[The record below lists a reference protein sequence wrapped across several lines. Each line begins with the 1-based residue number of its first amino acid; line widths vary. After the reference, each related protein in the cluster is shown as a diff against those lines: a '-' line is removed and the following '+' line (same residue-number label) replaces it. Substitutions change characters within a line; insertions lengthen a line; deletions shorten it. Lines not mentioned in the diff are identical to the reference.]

1 MKVVITGASG
11 FLGRELLRQARTNDE
26 LEIVAVTSRSEF
38 IADHFGVRAI
48 DGESFAMRDSLMR
61 SADVLLN
68 CAFPRSEDPLVMA
81 SGMRYIEKI
90 ARSVNDLEFGSVIN
104 VSSQSV
110 YSQFRGQPAT
120 ERTEICLESKYSVAK
135 YATEMLF
142 DSYCLNIPCTHIRLA
157 SLIGV
162 CFDQRLPN
170 KLAKK
175 MCRRERV
182 TIHDEG
188 QRYGYMD
195 VRDAASAL
203 LRLVLSDSKE
213 WCHEYV
219 LGSKGAC
226 SISEIASI
234 SQRLVGRLSG
244 VDPDASISVSPA
256 DRRLNTEV
264 DASLFYRSFDWLPQ
278 HSVEDSIEEIAVHAV
293 RAWNKEMGGGAY
305 MTDSIVS

>member
-61 SADVLLN
+61 NADVLLN

-81 SGMRYIEKI
+81 SGMKYLEVI
-90 ARSVNDLEFGSVIN
+90 AKSIDELGFGAVID

-110 YSQFRGQPAT
+110 YSQFRKQPAT
-120 ERTEICLESKYSVAK
+120 ERTEVCLESKYAVAK

-142 DSYCLNIPCTHIRLA
+142 DSYCRNAFCTHIRLA
-157 SLIGV
+157 SLIGAG
-162 CFDQRLPN
+162 FDQRLPN
-170 KLAKK
+170 KLARK
-175 MCRRERV
+175 MSNRERV
-182 TIHDEG
+182 TIRDEG

-203 LRLVLSDSKE
+203 LRLALSDPKK
-213 WCHEYV
+213 WHHEYV
-219 LGSKGAC
+219 LGNKGAC
-226 SISEIASI
+226 TISEVVLFLRRVIGRLNGMNPDVSISEKY
-234 SQRLVGRLSG
+234 G
-244 VDPDASISVSPA
+244 DE
-256 DRRLNTEV
+256 RLNTEV
-264 DASLFYRSFDWLPQ
+264 DAALFYRTLEWLPRY
-278 HSVEDSIEEIAVHAV
+278 SFEDSMEEIAAHAMNV
-293 RAWNKEMGGGAY
+293 
-305 MTDSIVS
+305 